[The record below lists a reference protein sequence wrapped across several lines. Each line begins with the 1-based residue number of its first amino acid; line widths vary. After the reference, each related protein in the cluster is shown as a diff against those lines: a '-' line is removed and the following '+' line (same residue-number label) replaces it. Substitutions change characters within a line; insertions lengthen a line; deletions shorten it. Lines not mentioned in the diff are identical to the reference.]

1 MTGQEHCRY
10 LHIQDIRLYIQQE
23 ICNQESRRFL
33 NANYGDS
40 VIVRVETVN
49 EADTRAC
56 TRVICADKG
65 GQSAGD
71 RECAMLQRLHQ
82 ENRKQESTMTDDNS
96 VRPDVSEI
104 CQVF

>member
-1 MTGQEHCRY
+1 MTEQEHCRY

-40 VIVRVETVN
+40 AIRVETVN

-56 TRVICADKG
+56 TRVICADKEVRARETESVLCYRDCTKKAG
-65 GQSAGD
+65 GKKA
-71 RECAMLQRLHQ
+71 R
-82 ENRKQESTMTDDNS
+82 
-96 VRPDVSEI
+96 
-104 CQVF
+104 